1 MKLSTAISASA
12 FLLVASSADADNNNV
27 RNLKKRVLE
36 DTMSMPATE
45 EASDPDKQHWWPYK
59 PDPPSPAPGCN
70 GIPTTTCEG
79 FEYLKLVTG
88 ASLGDSRSRIPWHF
102 FYENA
107 PDGCVLAPI
116 NTAEDLLKAQA
127 AVAPVEAQAWVGLF
141 KEAVDVC
148 GGALL
153 GDCTTSSS
161 SAVNENNW
169 KNLDGT
175 YSVVAN
181 SPYTGAGNSRSNVW
195 TGNEPNNSPPVQQYA
210 HIRGDSTGK
219 YLLRDLNDQNNSG
232 PAVDAAVY
240 KCCGSTPVLTFPDCE
255 A

>member
-12 FLLVASSADADNNNV
+12 FLIVASSANADNNNV
-27 RNLKKRVLE
+27 RNLKKRVLA

-45 EASDPDKQHWWPYK
+45 EASDPDKQNWWPFK
-59 PDPPSPAPGCN
+59 PGCK

-88 ASLGDSRSRIPWHF
+88 ESLGDKSSRIPWHF

-127 AVAPVEAQAWVGLF
+127 AVAPAVTNAWVGLF

-148 GGALL
+148 GGALF
-153 GDCTTSSS
+153 GNCPTSSS
-161 SAVNENNW
+161 YAVNEGNW

-181 SPYTGAGNSRSNVW
+181 PPYTGAGGYPRSNVW

-210 HIRGDSTGK
+210 HIRGDSTGNYK
-219 YLLRDLNDQNNSG
+219 LRDLNDQNNSG
-232 PAVDAAVY
+232 PEVAAAVY
-240 KCCGSTPVLTFPDCE
+240 KCCGSTPVLTFPSCP